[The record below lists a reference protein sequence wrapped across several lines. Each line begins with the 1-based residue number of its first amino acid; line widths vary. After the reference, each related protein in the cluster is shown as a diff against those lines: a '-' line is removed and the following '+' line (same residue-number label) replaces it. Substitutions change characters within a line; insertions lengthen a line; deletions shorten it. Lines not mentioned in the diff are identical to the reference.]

1 MNKLCFFSTLT
12 RALILNKSL
21 VNFICLVSILSIKPC
36 TDTCQSKHLVFYF
49 FIIYLFYSMFVYF
62 IMLKKVTW
70 MLEKNVCLYISMSQ
84 TLWDMSH
91 FFSYLTCLSK
101 YGKNI
106 FELTLIGSKFK
117 ISSKNVHVFEE
128 KKVTRNKNFNKPT
141 SIREREKGLREPH
154 WEYYLVFFKSAFKL
168 RLIQM

>member
-1 MNKLCFFSTLT
+1 
-12 RALILNKSL
+12 
-21 VNFICLVSILSIKPC
+21 
-36 TDTCQSKHLVFYF
+36 
-49 FIIYLFYSMFVYF
+49 MFLYF
-62 IMLKKVTW
+62 ILLKKVTW
-70 MLEKNVCLYISMSQ
+70 MLEKKCVPLHIYVSNIARYV
-84 TLWDMSH
+84 T
-91 FFSYLTCLSK
+91 FFSYLTCFSK

-128 KKVTRNKNFNKPT
+128 KKVTRNKNFSKPT
-141 SIREREKGLREPH
+141 LIRLREREKGLREPH